1 MVLLC
6 NKAQIFWRKPKIP
19 TIDMPRGFGAYA
31 SLIGG
36 NVNFKC
42 WFYSQEIHL
51 LFVCPESHA
60 KTRHVFIFW
69 IRHPRIP
76 IPPWSVRHQADFS
89 IGSIVKRTAPRNCS
103 FHPANGI
110 TRPNTCVGK
119 TTVAH
124 QNLLIEIALPTPWD
138 FSLDISL
145 NILRFEDYFC
155 DFVV

>member
-1 MVLLC
+1 M
-6 NKAQIFWRKPKIP
+6 KPKIP
-19 TIDMPRGFGAYA
+19 TIDVPPDLEAYA
-31 SLIGG
+31 SLNGG

-76 IPPWSVRHQADFS
+76 MPPWSVRHQAEFS
-89 IGSIVKRTAPRNCS
+89 IGSIVKRTAPDSLRRGRQTYRQI
-103 FHPANGI
+103 P
-110 TRPNTCVGK
+110 RNTCVGK

-145 NILRFEDYFC
+145 NILGFEGYFC